1 MVEITNVNKTIKKR
15 YLFKKEMLSW
25 IIAIPSLLLFAFFI
39 WGPLLQNIV
48 YSFAKTNNFDIVSF
62 HGFENYVRVF
72 ADPRFAQALE
82 NTLLYV
88 VFSLII
94 GFLIPIL
101 LALLISEVIRTK
113 SFFKV
118 GFYIPNIVPA
128 IAVILTWKIMMD
140 ANDYGFFN
148 IVLSRLGL
156 PTSRWI
162 SNDHLSIPLIIMTL
176 TWKSAGATMLIY
188 LATVQSIDNSLYEAC
203 RIKGLSVWKRLR
215 YITIPALLPNI
226 KLLLIIQIISIF
238 QIFYEPMIFMGQTN
252 DSANTLG
259 LLIYKLIYT
268 TQDTGQAAALGVITM
283 LILLVFTYVYL
294 YFDKRTNQQRILSK
308 PYMSYEMLLAKIEQK
323 EKKTIHQYLK
333 QIQNVWVKIKQ
344 AIYKVLVWTKVIWL
358 LKTISKGFQSI
369 LKRTKTFGLKIFI
382 PKKDG
387 ILAYSD
393 YKKSSRRIGYYIMY
407 AILCIGMFMVLMPFI
422 WLFFTSFKNSNEIL
436 QSPQNY
442 TFFPSSFDFGKYLVV
457 IQRTQIMRNVYN
469 SLFISF
475 GAAISAVLFNGLLAY
490 VISVLKPKG
499 HKFIFYLILGSMLIP
514 PAVALVPLYTNISS
528 IYRFFAN
535 LTGMTLRQV
544 QSTFI
549 TLIPF
554 WFIAGASPFNFLL
567 FKTHFDGLPKDLF
580 EVAELEGA
588 SKLQTFFKI
597 IVPLSVPVMMV
608 VAIFSVTAAWND
620 FLLPYIMINNQDYW
634 TVMIKLFR
642 VHVEMFAYNITLDQ
656 FLSLLLFTMIPPVIL
671 FFIFQKRITSNVATT
686 GIK

>member
-1 MVEITNVNKTIKKR
+1 MGKQDQKDRALRHSINRKDII
-15 YLFKKEMLSW
+15 SW
-25 IIAIPSLLLFAFFI
+25 AIAIPSLFLFAFFI
-39 WGPLLQNIV
+39 WGPLLQNVV
-48 YSFAKTNNFDIVSF
+48 YSFSKTSNFDII
-62 HGFENYVRVF
+62 GYNGLTNYIKVF
-72 ADPRFAQALE
+72 QDPRFIQALG
-82 NTLLYV
+82 NTGLYV
-88 VFSLII
+88 VYSLLI
-94 GFLIPIL
+94 GFLIPII

-148 IVLSRLGL
+148 IILYRLGL

-162 SNDHLSIPLIIMTL
+162 SNDQLSIPLIIMTL

-188 LATVQSIDNSLYEAC
+188 LATVQSIDHALYEAA
-203 RIKGLSVWKRLR
+203 RIKGLSVYKRLR

-252 DSANTLG
+252 NAANTLG

-268 TQDTGQAAALGVITM
+268 TQDTGQAAALGVLTM
-283 LILLVFTYVYL
+283 FILFVFTYIYL
-294 YFDKRTNQQRILSK
+294 YFDHRTNQHLQKSK
-308 PYMSYEMLLAKIEQK
+308 TYMSYDQLVERMEERKTKVWYRLGLNIKSGYQKISQWLSK
-323 EKKTIHQYLK
+323 VFRSIGVKWLFNQIRHLFKWIEKKTKRFELK
-333 QIQNVWVKIKQ
+333 
-344 AIYKVLVWTKVIWL
+344 LFL
-358 LKTISKGFQSI
+358 
-369 LKRTKTFGLKIFI
+369 
-382 PKKDG
+382 PKKEG
-387 ILAYSD
+387 ILTYSD
-393 YKKSSRRIGYYIMY
+393 YKKSGRRVGYYLMY
-407 AILCIGMFMVLMPFI
+407 GILLVGMMAVLLPFV
-422 WLFFTSFKNSNEIL
+422 WLFFTSLKGSNEIL
-436 QSPQNY
+436 QSPSQFR
-442 TFFPSSFDFGKYLVV
+442 FFPETYDFSKFLVV
-457 IQRTQIMRNVYN
+457 IERTQIMKNVYN
-469 SLFISF
+469 SLFISI
-475 GAAISAVLFNGLLAY
+475 GAAMCAVLFNGLLAY
-490 VISVLKPKG
+490 VVAVLKPKG
-499 HKFIFYLILGSMLIP
+499 SRFIFYLILGSMLIP
-514 PAVALVPLYTNISS
+514 PAVALVPLYRNISS
-528 IYRFFAN
+528 IYAFFGR
-535 LTGMTLRQV
+535 LTGMSLRQV

-567 FKTHFDGLPKDLF
+567 FKTHFERLPKDLF

-597 IVPLSVPVMMV
+597 IVPLSIPVIMV
-608 VAIFSVTAAWND
+608 VAIFSVTGAWND

-642 VHVEMFAYNITLDQ
+642 VNAEMFAYNITLDQ

-671 FFIFQKRITSNVATT
+671 FFIFQRRITSNVATT